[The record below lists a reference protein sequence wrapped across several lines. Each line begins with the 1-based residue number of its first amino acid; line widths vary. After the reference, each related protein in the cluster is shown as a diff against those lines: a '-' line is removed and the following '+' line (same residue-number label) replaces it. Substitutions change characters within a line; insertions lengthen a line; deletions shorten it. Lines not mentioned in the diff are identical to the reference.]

1 MNQYINHQVSNFERE
16 VIRKMNPTKIIVVS
30 GKDGSVTEH
39 TLLGKPL
46 EEAMGEA
53 ILELPQK

>member
-39 TLLGKPL
+39 TLPGKPL